1 MSEQL
6 SLPSCVCERI
16 RRNPLGVMLEEYV
29 RYLFGRGYQRMTVQS
44 YVCAVEHFG
53 RWLGR
58 RSISSRVVLQFLKVH
73 LPTCRCQCPAPRHK
87 ILVRAALRQFLRCV
101 EAETPPLSKQPV
113 PLLPVDAVVR
123 DFDHFMESICGLS
136 ISTRRYRRRYAR
148 EFLIKNF
155 GRSAVKWDQLR
166 PARIMKFVTDYARRC
181 TPATG
186 EVAASA
192 IRSLLRFGQFRGLCN
207 DRLARAVP
215 GIPVWKR
222 VRNPK
227 TLTVDQLNRVLDI
240 FDRSTPNGQRD
251 YAMAICMADLG
262 LRASEVAGLRLDDI
276 DWDQGTVRLVA
287 PKGHRDR
294 VLPLPRRVG
303 VALATYLRRGR
314 PRSGHRQIFVRHRAP
329 LGEPVSALLV
339 HYAMCRAY
347 RRAGLDASITGTHV
361 LRHTAASL
369 MYQRGATLKEISD
382 VLGHQSLDTT
392 AIYAKVDWTQLRTVA
407 LPWPEVRS

>member
-1 MSEQL
+1 MSEEP
-6 SLPSCVCERI
+6 SLPLCVCERI
-16 RRNPLGVMLEEYV
+16 RRNSLGVMLEKYV
-29 RYLFGRGYQRMTVQS
+29 RHLFGRGYQRLTVQS

-53 RWLGR
+53 RWLDR
-58 RSISSRVVLQFLKVH
+58 RSISSRVVLRFLKDH
-73 LPTCRCQCPAPRHK
+73 LPTCHCKSPAPRRETH
-87 ILVRAALRQFLRCV
+87 VRAALQQLLRCI
-101 EAETPPLSKQPV
+101 EAETPPPSKPAV
-113 PLLPVDAVVR
+113 VLPVDAVVQ
-123 DFDHFMESICGLS
+123 DFDQYLESICGLS

-155 GRSAVKWDQLR
+155 GRGAVKWDQLC
-166 PARIMKFVTDYARRC
+166 PGRIMKFVTDYARRC

-192 IRSLLRFGQFRGLCN
+192 IRSLIRFGQFHGLCD
-207 DRLARAVP
+207 DRLIKAVP

-227 TLTVDQLNRVLDI
+227 TLCVDQLTKVLDI
-240 FDRSTPNGQRD
+240 FDRSTANGQRD
-251 YAMAICMADLG
+251 HAMAVCMADLG

-276 DWDQGTVRLVA
+276 DWDQGTVHLVA

-294 VLPLPRRVG
+294 ILPLPRRVG
-303 VALATYLRRGR
+303 TALATYLRRGR
-314 PRSGHRQIFVRHRAP
+314 PRSEHRNIFVRHRAP
-329 LGEPVSALLV
+329 LGEPVSAILV
-339 HYAMCRAY
+339 HEAMCRAY

-392 AIYAKVDWTQLRTVA
+392 AIYAKVNWTQLRTVA

>member
-6 SLPSCVCERI
+6 SLPLCVCERI
-16 RRNPLGVMLEEYV
+16 RKNPLGIVLERYV
-29 RYLFGRGYQRMTVQS
+29 QHLFCRGYRRGTILC
-44 YVCAVEHFG
+44 YVSAVEHFA

-58 RSISSRVVLQFLKVH
+58 RRICSRLVLRFLNDH
-73 LPTCRCQCPAPRHK
+73 LPTCRCKSPAMRCVTF
-87 ILVRAALRQFLRCV
+87 VRAALHQLLRCI
-101 EAETPPLSKQPV
+101 EAETPPPSKSPV
-113 PLLPVDAVVR
+113 ELPVDAVVR
-123 DFDHFMESICGLS
+123 DFDQYMDNICGHSL
-136 ISTRRYRRRYAR
+136 STRRYRRRYAR

-155 GRSAVKWDQLR
+155 GRGTVKWDQLC
-166 PARIMKFVTDYARRC
+166 PGRIMKFVTDYARRC

-192 IRSLLRFGQFRGLCN
+192 IRSLIRFGQFHGLCG
-207 DRLARAVP
+207 DRLIRAVP

-227 TLTVDQLNRVLDI
+227 TLSADQLSKVLGV
-240 FDRSTPNGQRD
+240 FDRSTASGQRD
-251 YAMAICMADLG
+251 YAMAVCMTDLG
-262 LRASEVAGLRLDDI
+262 LRASEVAGLRFDDI
-276 DWDQGTVRLVA
+276 DWDQGTVRLIA

-303 VALATYLRRGR
+303 AALAIYLRRGR
-314 PRSGHRQIFVRHRAP
+314 PRSGHRQVFVRHRAP

-347 RRAGLDASITGTHV
+347 RRAGLDATITGTHV

-369 MYQRGATLKEISD
+369 MYQRGATLKEIAD

-392 AIYAKVDWTQLRTVA
+392 AIYAKVNWTQLRTVA

>member
-6 SLPSCVCERI
+6 SLPSRVCERI
-16 RRNPLGVMLEEYV
+16 RGNPRWVMLEKYV
-29 RYLFGRGYQRMTVQS
+29 RYLFGRGYQRKTVQN

-58 RSISSRVVLQFLKVH
+58 RRICSRTMLRFLKDH
-73 LPTCRCQCPAPRHK
+73 LPTCRCKSPAIRCLK
-87 ILVRAALRQFLRCV
+87 IVRAALRQLLRCI
-101 EAETPPLSKQPV
+101 EAETPPPSKPAV
-113 PLLPVDAVVR
+113 VIPVDAVIR
-123 DFDHFMESICGLS
+123 NFDQYMESICGLS

-155 GRSAVKWDQLR
+155 GRGAVKWDQLC
-166 PARIMKFVTDYARRC
+166 PGRIMKFVTDYARRC

-192 IRSLLRFGQFRGLCN
+192 IRSLLRFGQFHGLCN
-207 DRLARAVP
+207 DRLIRAVP

-227 TLTVDQLNRVLDI
+227 PLNVDQLTKVLDI
-240 FDRSTPNGQRD
+240 FDRSTANGQRD
-251 YAMAICMADLG
+251 YAMAVCMADLG
-262 LRASEVAGLRLDDI
+262 LRVSEVAGLRLDDI
-276 DWDQGTVRLVA
+276 DWDQGTVQLVA
-287 PKGHRDR
+287 SKGHRDR
-294 VLPLPRRVG
+294 ILPLSRRVG
-303 VALATYLRRGR
+303 AALAAYLRRGR
-314 PRSGHRQIFVRHRAP
+314 PRSDHRNVFVRHRAP
-329 LGEPVSALLV
+329 FGDPVSTILV
-339 HYAMCRAY
+339 HEAMCRAY

-369 MYQRGATLKEISD
+369 MYQRGATLKEIAD

-392 AIYAKVDWTQLRTVA
+392 AIYTKVNWTQLRTVA

>member
-6 SLPSCVCERI
+6 SLPLCVVERI
-16 RRNPLGVMLEEYV
+16 SKNPLGMMLEKYV
-29 RYLFGRGYQRMTVQS
+29 QHLFSRGYRPGTMLC
-44 YVCAVEHFG
+44 YVHAVEHFG

-58 RSISSRVVLQFLKVH
+58 RRICSRAVHRFLKDH
-73 LPTCRCQCPAPRHK
+73 LPRCRCKSPAIRCVK
-87 ILVRAALRQFLRCV
+87 FVRAALHQFLRCI
-101 EAETPPLSKQPV
+101 EAETPPPSKPTV
-113 PLLPVDAVVR
+113 VLPVDAVVQ
-123 DFDHFMESICGLS
+123 DFDQHLESICGLS
-136 ISTRRYRRRYAR
+136 ISTRRYQRRYAR
-148 EFLIKNF
+148 EFLSKNF
-155 GRSAVKWDQLR
+155 GRNAVKWDQLR
-166 PARIMKFVTDYARRC
+166 PAQIMKFVTDYACRC
-181 TPATG
+181 SPATG

-192 IRSLLRFGQFRGLCN
+192 IRSLLRFGQFHGLCN
-207 DRLARAVP
+207 DRLIRAVP

-222 VRNPK
+222 LRNPK
-227 TLTVDQLNRVLDI
+227 TLSVDQLTKVLDI
-240 FDRSTPNGQRD
+240 FDRSTANGRRD
-251 YAMAICMADLG
+251 YAMAVCMADLG

-276 DWDQGTVRLVA
+276 DWDQGTVHLVA

-294 VLPLPRRVG
+294 ILPLPRRVG
-303 VALATYLRRGR
+303 TALATYLRRGR
-314 PRSGHRQIFVRHRAP
+314 PRSEHRNIFVRHRAP

-392 AIYAKVDWTQLRTVA
+392 AIYAKVNWTQLRTVA